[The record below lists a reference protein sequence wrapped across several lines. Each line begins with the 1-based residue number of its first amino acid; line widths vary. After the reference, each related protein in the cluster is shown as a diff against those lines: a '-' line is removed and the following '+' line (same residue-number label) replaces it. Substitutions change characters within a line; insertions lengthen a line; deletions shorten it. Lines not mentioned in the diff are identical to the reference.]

1 MYVWCE
7 EDATYIAAHQMGK
20 VYVRKSSHGWVVG
33 TKARDGVTH
42 VLARWSTEEAARKS
56 ARSICVAAC
65 EPQGFPHHPS
75 GGDIEVI
82 DLRDPKEH
90 S

>member
-7 EDATYIAAHQMGK
+7 EDATYVAAQQMSK

-42 VLARWSTEEAARKS
+42 VLSRWSDEEGARFE
-56 ARSICVAAC
+56 ARRIVDCIARGGATVT
-65 EPQGFPHHPS
+65 PHE
-75 GGDIEVI
+75 GDVKAI
-82 DLRDPKEH
+82 DLRDPKGNP
-90 S
+90 